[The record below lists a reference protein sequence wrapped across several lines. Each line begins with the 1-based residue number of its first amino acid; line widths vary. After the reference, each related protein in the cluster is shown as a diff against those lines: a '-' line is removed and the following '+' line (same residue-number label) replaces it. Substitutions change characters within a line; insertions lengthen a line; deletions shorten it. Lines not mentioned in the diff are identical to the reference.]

1 MAGRINGFVIGQGK
15 NGAPPLPLKKAPIEY
30 LKMFYIDTAEG
41 MWKPAMD
48 LAYGFYGSSHMLFG
62 TGYPWGDTAKIIENI
77 KALNITEEE
86 KKMILGENAS
96 KLFKM

>member
-1 MAGRINGFVIGQGK
+1 
-15 NGAPPLPLKKAPIEY
+15 
-30 LKMFYIDTAEG
+30 MFYVDTAEG

-62 TGYPWGDTAKIIENI
+62 TDYPWGDKQKIIDNI
-77 KALNITEEE
+77 KALNISEEE

-96 KLFKM
+96 KLLKI